1 MKPVAQN
8 QVEPAA
14 SSTPSEV
21 SNRESETPVPAKRIL
36 KIASCPSL
44 SGRSTL
50 TYHLGCSANTEEP
63 AVPDLYFRVFENSG
77 GGLFSN
83 EWVSLEVIQQVFAKV
98 PTAIGITAH
107 LLGSLFVG
115 KSVNTPSFL
124 FAVLKSEGLVVA
136 VKEKKGCYE
145 RTDPSGFMAEV
156 TALMASGVDLA
167 VDEPAKAKAKATVG
181 STTGNGT
188 PEAPK
193 KAGKKNRQGGHR

>member
-1 MKPVAQN
+1 MKTVAQN
-8 QVEPAA
+8 QA
-14 SSTPSEV
+14 TPSEA
-21 SNRESETPVPAKRIL
+21 SSRESETPVPAIRIL

-50 TYHLGCSANTEEP
+50 TYHIGCSANTEKP

-124 FAVLKSEGLVVA
+124 FAVLKSEGLVAA

-156 TALMASGVDLA
+156 AALMASGVDLT
-167 VDEPAKAKAKATVG
+167 VDEPAKAREKATVG
-181 STTGNGT
+181 TTTGNGT

-193 KAGKKNRQGGHR
+193 KTGKKNRQGSHR

>member
-1 MKPVAQN
+1 MKTVAQN
-8 QVEPAA
+8 QA
-14 SSTPSEV
+14 TPPEA
-21 SNRESETPVPAKRIL
+21 SNRETEASVPAIRIL

-50 TYHLGCSANTEEP
+50 TYHLGCSANTDIP

-83 EWVSLEVIQQVFAKV
+83 EWVSLDVIQQVFAKV
-98 PTAIGITAH
+98 PTAIAITAH

-136 VKEKKGCYE
+136 AKEKKGCYE

-167 VDEPAKAKAKATVG
+167 VNEPAKAKAKATAG
-181 STTGNGT
+181 TTTGNGT

>member
-8 QVEPAA
+8 QA
-14 SSTPSEV
+14 TPPEA
-21 SNRESETPVPAKRIL
+21 SNRESETPVPAIRIL

-50 TYHLGCSANTEEP
+50 TYHIGCSANTKNP

-98 PTAIGITAH
+98 PTAIAITAH

-136 VKEKKGCYE
+136 AKEKKGCYE

-156 TALMASGVDLA
+156 TALIVSGVDLKL
-167 VDEPAKAKAKATVG
+167 DEPAKAKAKATAG
-181 STTGNGT
+181 TTTGNGT

>member
-1 MKPVAQN
+1 MKPVAQI

-21 SNRESETPVPAKRIL
+21 SNRESETPVPAIRIL

-50 TYHLGCSANTEEP
+50 TYHIGCSANTEKP
-63 AVPDLYFRVFENSG
+63 AVPDLYFRVFDNSG
-77 GGLFSN
+77 GGFFSN
-83 EWVSLEVIQQVFAKV
+83 KWVSLEVIQQVFAKV
-98 PTAIGITAH
+98 PTSIAITAH

-124 FAVLKSEGLVVA
+124 FAVLKSEGLVST

-145 RTDPSGFMAEV
+145 RTDPSEFMAEV
-156 TALMASGVDLA
+156 TALIASGVDLT
-167 VDEPAKAKAKATVG
+167 VDEPAKAKGKATVG
-181 STTGNGT
+181 TTTGNGT
-188 PEAPK
+188 PEALK
-193 KAGKKNRQGGHR
+193 KTGKKNRQGSHR